1 MNTKSKPK
9 KRSERVV
16 ESPPEETAAEAKA
29 RASVPPPPPR
39 TRLACVRVKIE
50 DWSTLNTTARH
61 ALRIPIGWRM
71 GKTSTRPIMLDWFV
85 VREAFAWVVEG
96 SDHANEVTEIL
107 KALGV
112 AFRVTPWAR
121 ALRRIPA
128 GALFTDP
135 TGKGIK
141 AEVETAGVPLLL
153 RNRRGR
159 WKRYDVAGA
168 LWPKGVQEKLA
179 EHVVGTEGWT
189 APPHVAAPPRWAV
202 EEGTL
207 RYVGTRPRGRE
218 WHERT
223 VWPTLHEARVEAERA
238 AVADARLNR
247 DIRWRIVDRGT
258 GAKRGLWQR
267 RKVLKEMRLTRLDL
281 SPGLKTDRPTPVTV
295 DVSKGFT
302 NPRDAARANAWRRAH
317 LARVGVEAI
326 APCHCGCGFPSSAC
340 GGAA

>member
-1 MNTKSKPK
+1 VSTKTKAK

-16 ESPPEETAAEAKA
+16 EPPPEETAAEAKA

-39 TRLACVRVKIE
+39 TRLACVRMKLEV
-50 DWSTLNTTARH
+50 WSALNATA
-61 ALRIPIGWRM
+61 P
-71 GKTSTRPIMLDWFV
+71 
-85 VREAFAWVVEG
+85 
-96 SDHANEVTEIL
+96 
-107 KALGV
+107 
-112 AFRVTPWAR
+112 R

-128 GALFTDP
+128 GAVFTDP
-135 TGKGIK
+135 TGNGIK

-168 LWPKGVQEKLA
+168 LWPKGVQEQLA

-189 APPHVAAPPRWAV
+189 APAPVGAPPRWAV

-207 RYVGTRPRGRE
+207 RYVGARPKGRE
-218 WHERT
+218 WHQRT
-223 VWPTLHEARVEAERA
+223 VWSSLHEARVEAERA

-247 DIRWRIVDRGT
+247 DIHWRIVDRGT

-281 SPGLKTDRPTPVTV
+281 SPGLKTDRPTPVVV
-295 DVSKGFT
+295 DVSKG
-302 NPRDAARANAWRRAH
+302 
-317 LARVGVEAI
+317 G
-326 APCHCGCGFPSSAC
+326 PS
-340 GGAA
+340 